1 MVVKSGQVWT
11 GSFATAD
18 STGAL
23 LASTSA
29 PTAVLYVNGVLN
41 AAAVTVTGS
50 NPYKWSLTLPSLTAG
65 DTVEIYA
72 SATIATIP
80 VSVYVAAAT
89 ADTSRPSDVAA
100 ELAKVPKSDS
110 TVSWN
115 ATALAAILTQVS
127 SALNVAI
134 PGSPTADSINERVK
148 AIDDRILGTLAAG
161 THAAQTG
168 DSYPVVTHTDYGN
181 AKLVRSTTP
190 ANTLDVSAT
199 GEAGV
204 DWANVGSPTTSV
216 ALTGTQVNSVLGSVG
231 SVSTGVTIAGT
242 LGTLDALWLKIQKW
256 LRLGFRKDSAV
267 ATDHAVELGEINANT
282 GTGVGAYT
290 STTDS
295 QEALRDRGDAA
306 WLSGS
311 APSTTDIDTALSA
324 THGAGAWGAGTG
336 VFSKVY
342 TVTSGGLPVDGVY
355 CRLTTDEAG
364 LVDVDAGT
372 TNAAGQVTFHHNL
385 AAGTTVYIH
394 RSKAG
399 FTPVAPEPDVEVI

>member
-1 MVVKSGQVWT
+1 MSTLAFYAQFTKTLVGVNSLTVTWDVEQITRSDGTRSALVT
-11 GSFATAD
+11 GGATSITIGRRGLYGYLLAAADTKLYDYVATAI
-18 STGAL
+18 
-23 LASTSA
+23 
-29 PTAVLYVNGVLN
+29 
-41 AAAVTVTGS
+41 
-50 NPYKWSLTLPSLTAG
+50 TAG
-65 DTVEIYA
+65 DVDQKEIAALWTMYEA
-72 SATIATIP
+72 DTLKLSGDA
-80 VSVYVAAAT
+80 VAA
-89 ADTSRPSDVAA
+89 DNA
-100 ELAKVPKSDS
+100 EAFFD
-110 TVSWN
+110 
-115 ATALAAILTQVS
+115 
-127 SALNVAI
+127 
-134 PGSPTADSINERVK
+134 
-148 AIDDRILGTLAAG
+148 GTGYAG
-161 THAAQTG
+161 TNNVIPTVTTLTNMPAAA
-168 DSYPVVTHTDYGN
+168 P
-181 AKLVRSTTP
+181 
-190 ANTLDVSAT
+190 
-199 GEAGV
+199 
-204 DWANVGSPTTSV
+204 NVGAIGTEIW
-216 ALTGTQVNSVLGSVG
+216 TGTYTRQINSVTGSVG
-231 SVSTGVTIAGT
+231 SVSAGVTIAGT

-256 LRLGFRKDSAV
+256 LRLGFRKDAAV
-267 ATDHAVELGEINANT
+267 ATDYAVELGEINANT

-311 APSTTDIDTALSA
+311 APSTTDIDTVLSA

-364 LVDVDAGT
+364 LVNVDAGT